1 MRLLLFAGA
10 PLLLALLSLACAG
23 GGTSDYDL
31 EAKLLPVGG
40 AVPDVAVTDMSD
52 QSVAFTSLK
61 GQTLLVNFWFYH

>member
-1 MRLLLFAGA
+1 MRSLLFAGA

-23 GGTSDYDL
+23 GGTSDDL
-31 EAKLLPVGG
+31 EATLLPVGG

-52 QSVAFTSLK
+52 QSVAFSSLR